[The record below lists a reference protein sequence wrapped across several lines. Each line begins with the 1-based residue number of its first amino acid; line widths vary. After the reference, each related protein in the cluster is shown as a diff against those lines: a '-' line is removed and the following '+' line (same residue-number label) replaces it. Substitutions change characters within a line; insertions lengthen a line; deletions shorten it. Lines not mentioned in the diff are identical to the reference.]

1 MSYGVSTLP
10 KTSTSKTASLHVKSM
25 VEAVRGASEFLLQFV
40 CVGRVNFSNF
50 SYVLNNKVP
59 KVSNE
64 DTSTNQ

>member
-1 MSYGVSTLP
+1 
-10 KTSTSKTASLHVKSM
+10 M